1 MRGSDAA
8 VPQAV
13 RVPSI
18 RDPRLDVFRGLCL
31 VMIFINHTPGTVF
44 EHFTSRNFGFS
55 DAAEAFVLM
64 SGIAAGIAYGKYFTG
79 PSPASFWAGTGR
91 IWRRV
96 WTLYQV
102 HIVTTVMALGLAAAT
117 AYFFGGFEAM
127 QRNAIRF
134 QYQMPLQFLIGIPL
148 LTHQIGYANILP
160 LYAVLLFVA
169 PLTLWAGA
177 RRPKLVM
184 TVSVLLW
191 LGAAMTYLNLPNFP
205 MRGGWFFN
213 PISWQVIFTLGLLSG
228 LAMRRGERFVPRSG
242 WLLAICI
249 AWLLFALLAARN
261 RTVSEAL
268 GHTLHLTSEYLHVH
282 WIFVAFDKTYLALPR
297 LSHALALAYVLA
309 NWPLVRRL
317 CATRGVAP
325 FALLGRH
332 GLAVFGLGVVLCYG
346 ANGAKLM
353 APPSLA
359 LDSALIGGGV
369 ALMMMLAWSKEA
381 WRRAETRGG

>member
-1 MRGSDAA
+1 MRGPDAA
-8 VPQAV
+8 PPAA
-13 RVPSI
+13 RATST

-31 VMIFINHTPGTVF
+31 AMIFINHTPGTVF
-44 EHFTSRNFGFS
+44 EHFTTRNFGFS

-79 PSPASFWAGTGR
+79 TAPAAFWAGTGR

-102 HIVTTVMALGLAAAT
+102 HILTTVMALGIAAAT

-127 QRNAIRF
+127 QRNVIRF

-148 LTHQIGYANILP
+148 LSHQIGYANILP
-160 LYAVLLFVA
+160 LYAVLLFAA

-177 RRPKLVM
+177 RRPRLVM
-184 TVSVLLW
+184 ALSVLLW
-191 LGAAMTYLNLPNFP
+191 LAAAVVYFNLPNFP
-205 MRGGWFFN
+205 MKGGWFFN
-213 PISWQVIFTLGLLSG
+213 PFSWQVIFTLGLLSG
-228 LAMRRGERFVPRSG
+228 LAMRRGESFVPRKG
-242 WLLAICI
+242 WLLAICV

-261 RTVSEAL
+261 KAVSDAL
-268 GHTLHLTSEYLHVH
+268 GHTLYLAAQNLHAH
-282 WIFVAFDKTYLALPR
+282 WILVSFDKTFLALPR

-317 CATRGVAP
+317 CTWRGVAP

-332 GLAVFGLGVVLCYG
+332 GLAVFGLGVVLCYA
-346 ANGAKLM
+346 ANGVKLV

-359 LDSALIGGGV
+359 LDCALIGGGI
-369 ALMMMLAWSKEA
+369 ALMLLLAWSKEA
-381 WRRAETRGG
+381 WRRAETRPA